1 MWPCTYPRLHC
12 GHIQVHHAPP
22 FHLVQCHRQN
32 IPENKQQL
40 YRGWLPN
47 SLTWY
52 FNVGWC
58 FGAWEALN
66 YSLRNKKSK
75 CILKH
80 LVICSV
86 SFEWVSVRDSIL
98 QKWLWKAM
106 DMCWLCHACLH
117 KPQSPEVSNGR
128 IGTTTIAEK
137 QGCRSELEWAEDS
150 SISPRI
156 VLHSL
161 VYSLQCWNN
170 CSHTRIRKRPTA
182 GPHPSEYGLQ
192 KQVVKDK
199 NLPKTQSKH
208 AALQQRK
215 WGRL

>member
-1 MWPCTYPRLHC
+1 M
-12 GHIQVHHAPP
+12 
-22 FHLVQCHRQN
+22 
-32 IPENKQQL
+32 
-40 YRGWLPN
+40 
-47 SLTWY
+47 
-52 FNVGWC
+52 
-58 FGAWEALN
+58 
-66 YSLRNKKSK
+66 
-75 CILKH
+75 
-80 LVICSV
+80 ICSV
-86 SFEWVSVRDSIL
+86 SFEWVSVRDPIL

-161 VYSLQCWNN
+161 VYSLQCWNI

-192 KQVVKDK
+192 KQVVKDEH
-199 NLPKTQSKH
+199 LPKPQSKH
-208 AALQQRK
+208 VLCIKGSEGIYSAQSYKFKIYMKKAGKINLRK
-215 WGRL
+215 ISGGTWTTRLD